1 MKTKIIL
8 RIAVLFFIVINI
20 SCSKDSDSDS
30 TINLFQAK
38 VSGSLMNFGGGIVT
52 VQQNKYFVLSK
63 CKNERQILIA
73 FPMSVGTYSVSEEG
87 FGASYIIGPSCGFLE
102 VADDY
107 QAISG
112 SLTLTESNDT
122 KIKGTFHFI
131 GDDGRGFTAITE
143 GVFDIEY

>member
-38 VSGSLMNFGGGIVT
+38 VSGSLINFGGGGVGVHENT
-52 VQQNKYFVLSK
+52 FSVSK
-63 CKNERQILIA
+63 CKNDQQIKLT
-73 FPMSVGTYSVSEEG
+73 FPISVGTYSVSEGEITLFYSVG
-87 FGASYIIGPSCGFLE
+87 RCLFGDIP
-102 VADDY
+102 DY
-107 QAISG
+107 YYAIEG

-131 GDDGRGFTAITE
+131 GENGRGFKTAITE